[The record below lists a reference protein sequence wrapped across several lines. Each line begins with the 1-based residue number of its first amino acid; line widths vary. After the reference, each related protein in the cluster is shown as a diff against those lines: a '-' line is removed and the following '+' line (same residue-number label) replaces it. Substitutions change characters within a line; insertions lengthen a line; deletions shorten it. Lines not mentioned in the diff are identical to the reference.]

1 MDYIE
6 KARDLGKA
14 LLETAEVKLLKET
27 EAAIKEDSEA
37 YQAFMDYQEKE
48 KKLVSSQM
56 FGKVV
61 SEKDSLALIDLK
73 VRLVGKYSVIRKF
86 FNQQQEFER
95 LMALV
100 NLTLTT
106 TIFGMPSADQLPF
119 PKELKEMAQKILEN
133 IGGDD
138 TAPPLDLS
146 DLKIP
151 DNFNLTEELSSF
163 FKK

>member
-6 KARDLGKA
+6 KARELGIA
-14 LLETAEVKLLKET
+14 LSETPEIQQLKEA
-27 EAAIKEDSEA
+27 EAEIKQEPDA
-37 YQAFMDYQEKE
+37 YQGFIEYQEKE
-48 KKLVSSQM
+48 KNLLSSQM

-73 VRLVGKYSVIRKF
+73 VRLIGKYPVIRKF

-95 LMALV
+95 IMALV

-119 PKELKEMAQKILEN
+119 PKEIKDMAQKILEN
-133 IGGDD
+133 IGGGQDS
-138 TAPPLDLS
+138 PPLDLS
-146 DLKIP
+146 SLKVP
-151 DNFNLTEELSSF
+151 DGFNLPEELSF
-163 FKK
+163 LFKK